1 MPHIG
6 VMATTTPDPTAGADD
21 VAALLGTEPRPR
33 KRSVI
38 RLTLLFVAI
47 AILGAAGFF
56 VVRRGGP
63 GSGPKYRTAEV
74 ARGDLRVTITA
85 TGTLQATTTVEVG
98 AEVSGR
104 ILKMTVD
111 ANDAVKKGQV
121 LAVIDPE
128 QLRAAVDQASAQLA
142 AADASIR
149 EATATRDETKLA
161 AERARAQVKEGLASQ
176 KDLESAVA
184 AASRAEA
191 QAASAGA
198 NAALARAVLVSAKS
212 KLDKATIVSPI
223 DGVVL
228 SRSMEPGQTVTAG
241 FSTPVL
247 FKIAE
252 DLTRMRLDVDVD
264 EADVGRAHEGQE
276 ASFTVEAYP
285 ARSFPSRVLLL
296 LNEPKTS
303 SNVVTYKGRLAVD
316 NGERVLRPGMTATAT
331 IVSDLKP
338 GVVLI
343 PNAALRFV
351 PPAMGS
357 GPGGGGPPGM
367 GPKRVGEVVDKDR
380 KNVYVVEPTGLRKV
394 AVRVGATD
402 GTNTELLS
410 NEIGP
415 GAQLAVDTAKKE

>member
-1 MPHIG
+1 MPSS
-6 VMATTTPDPTAGADD
+6 TTAPPAAAGDEI
-21 VAALLGTEPRPR
+21 AALLGTERRPR
-33 KRSVI
+33 RRWVI
-38 RLTLLFVAI
+38 RLTLLLVTLT
-47 AILGAAGFF
+47 ILAASALRAA
-56 VVRRGGP
+56 RRGGP
-63 GSGPKYRTAEV
+63 GAGPKFRTAAV

-104 ILKMTVD
+104 ILEMKVD
-111 ANDAVKKGQV
+111 ANDLVKKGQL

-142 AADASIR
+142 AADAAIR
-149 EATATRDETKLA
+149 QAEVTRDETRLA
-161 AERARAQVKEGLASQ
+161 AERARAQIKEGLASQ
-176 KDLESAVA
+176 KDLEAAVAESSRAQAGVSSAV
-184 AASRAEA
+184 
-191 QAASAGA
+191 A
-198 NAALARAVLVSAKS
+198 NAALARAALVSARS

-264 EADVGRAHEGQE
+264 EADVGRAREGQE

-285 ARSFPSRVLLL
+285 SRSFPSRVLLL

-303 SNVVTYKGRLAVD
+303 SNVVTYQGRLSVD
-316 NGERVLRPGMTATAT
+316 NTDRLLRPGMTATAT

-338 GVVLI
+338 DVVLI

-351 PPAMGS
+351 PPAE
-357 GPGGGGPPGM
+357 GPGPGGPPGM
-367 GPKRVGEVVDKDR
+367 GGPRHAGEVVDKDR
-380 KNVYVVEPTGLRKV
+380 KTAYVVEPTGLRKV

-402 GTNTELLS
+402 GTSTELLS
-410 NEIGP
+410 DEIQP
-415 GAQLAVDTAKKE
+415 GVQLAVDTLGNE